1 MCICLL
7 CGEKM
12 IEKSSSSK
20 DNISSKYKHKEHI
33 IQNALGGRLKND
45 SILCEECGNK
55 LGKEIDADF
64 VKLFSIFTE
73 QLSNFS
79 KERNGNSK
87 IKLYGKFFI
96 DGEEKRIV
104 KIKNEVFPEKPFY
117 KLLKDNSEIRIY
129 GSKQAIKQYKNKVL
143 EEVKGPEFAN
153 FAVKEIT
160 NLLDD
165 IYLFFSEGVE
175 KFNDKFR
182 MGFIKIATEFAY
194 MNGIDRFEL
203 KRTLDTKNNN
213 LIYTNN
219 IFPFCPMGLFDH
231 YYEQIRNEIEKEYP
245 THTIILFTQKN
256 NNNSKVLFC
265 YIDLFSTFQY
275 YVELSDNYKG
285 EDILKIYSQSVKK
298 REKKDIDFR
307 NIRPKYLC
315 IYIKELGID
324 MSNYK
329 GRVIDD
335 LYEFLEA
342 EYRKK
347 TLVYDN
353 DIEESLSILMNI
365 LLKNIFFQKTNSK
378 DILPNNLILN
388 IEENKIL
395 DILQEYKEYH
405 NEDKV
410 ILNNF
415 RQFFFSRG
423 SKYSTPKEIYE
434 NYNEYIKYIQQY
446 CHFKFFQF
454 SNYINIQNI
463 ID

>member
-1 MCICLL
+1 
-7 CGEKM
+7 M

-275 YVELSDNYKG
+275 YVVLNDNYKG

-365 LLKNIFFQKTNSK
+365 L
-378 DILPNNLILN
+378 
-388 IEENKIL
+388 
-395 DILQEYKEYH
+395 
-405 NEDKV
+405 
-410 ILNNF
+410 
-415 RQFFFSRG
+415 R
-423 SKYSTPKEIYE
+423 
-434 NYNEYIKYIQQY
+434 
-446 CHFKFFQF
+446 
-454 SNYINIQNI
+454 
-463 ID
+463 